1 MIDVRD
7 YIQLLL
13 KKKKWT
19 LQRFADEINKV
30 KQKVG
35 ITSIT
40 TPQNISNFLKQV
52 DNQHILRPKQLCI
65 WEKALDLP
73 QNTLVSMVAPP
84 SSKEGQ
90 KELKEI
96 MKRINEIKR

>member
-1 MIDVRD
+1 MLNVSE
-7 YIQLLL
+7 YIQLIL

-19 LQRFADEINKV
+19 LKRFADEINKI

-52 DNQHILRPKQLCI
+52 DNQHILRPKMLCL
-65 WEKALDLP
+65 WEKALGLP
-73 QNTLVSMVAPP
+73 QTTLTSMVAPVG
-84 SSKEGQ
+84 KEGQ

-96 MKRINEIKR
+96 MKKVGEIK

>member
-1 MIDVRD
+1 MLNVSE
-7 YIQLLL
+7 YIQLIL

-19 LQRFADEINKV
+19 NTKLCQELNKIEE
-30 KQKVG
+30 QLG
-35 ITSIT
+35 ESRT
-40 TPQNISNFLKQV
+40 TPQNISNYFHGQWSF
-52 DNQHILRPKQLCI
+52 RPKILVKY
-65 WEKALDLP
+65 EKALGLQ

-96 MKRINEIKR
+96 MKKVGEIK

>member
-65 WEKALDLP
+65 WEKALKLP
-73 QNTLVSMVAPP
+73 PNALVSMVAPP

-96 MKRINEIKR
+96 MRKVKGIK

>member
-1 MIDVRD
+1 MLDVNE
-7 YIQLLL
+7 YIKMLL

-52 DNQHILRPKQLCI
+52 DNQHVLRPKMLCL
-65 WEKALDLP
+65 WERALDLP
-73 QNTLVSMVAPP
+73 QGQLVNMVAPVT
-84 SSKEGQ
+84 SKEGQ
-90 KELKEI
+90 KELKKI
-96 MKRINEIKR
+96 MKKVGEIK

>member
-1 MIDVRD
+1 MLNVSE

-40 TPQNISNFLKQV
+40 TPQNISNFLRQV
-52 DNQHILRPKQLCI
+52 DNKHVLRPKQLCI
-65 WEKALDLP
+65 WEKALGLP
-73 QNTLVSMVAPP
+73 QGQLVNMVTPV

-96 MKRINEIKR
+96 MKKVGEIK

>member
-1 MIDVRD
+1 MINVSE
-7 YIQLLL
+7 YIQLIL

-19 LQRFADEINKV
+19 LQKFADEINKV

-35 ITSIT
+35 IKSIT

-52 DNQHILRPKQLCI
+52 DNQHILRPKMLVL
-65 WEKALDLP
+65 WECALGLP
-73 QNTLVSMVAPP
+73 QGQLVSMVAPP

>member
-1 MIDVRD
+1 MMLNVSE
-7 YIQLLL
+7 YIQLIL

-52 DNQHILRPKQLCI
+52 DNQHILRPKMLCL
-65 WEKALDLP
+65 WEKALGLS

-84 SSKEGQ
+84 SSKDGK

-96 MKRINEIKR
+96 MKKVGEIK

>member
-1 MIDVRD
+1 MIDVND
-7 YIQLLL
+7 YIKMLL

-35 ITSIT
+35 IMSIT